1 MVDLGAWFAD
11 DRRIAGDEGGLESLD
26 GPAAETDR

>member
-11 DRRIAGDEGGLESLD
+11 DRRIAGDDGGLESLEGSPPD
-26 GPAAETDR
+26 TDR